1 MTTINTR
8 LLNREMRLQAG
19 RDRQRLAMI
28 DASLTAH
35 VRALEEAKAE
45 LARATVLL
53 ERVRPVLDA
62 ARRVGQCVSVAGA
75 VPLEPVRDLADA
87 VTAAQSAIREVLGS

>member
-1 MTTINTR
+1 MTVTNR
-8 LLNREMRLQAG
+8 LLNREMDLQAQ

-28 DASLTAH
+28 NASMTAH
-35 VRALEEAKAE
+35 VEALENAKAK

-87 VTAAQSAIREVLGS
+87 VKSAESAIREVLGA